1 MLLEAGGD
9 ETEISDVPALAAY
22 LQLGKLDWKYKTEP
36 QPGVA
41 CLGHTNQRCNW
52 PRGKVM
58 GGSSTLNYMLYV
70 RGNRRDY
77 DNWEAEGNP
86 GWGYDTVLH
95 YFKKS
100 EDNRNPYLAAT
111 KYHGVGG
118 YLTVQ
123 EPPWRT
129 PLATAFIEAGVEMGF
144 ENRDAN
150 GEFQTGFMLPQGTI
164 RRGSR
169 CSTSKAFLRPIRRR
183 KNLHIAMHAHV
194 TKLMIDPKTKAVYG
208 VKFRRHGKMWVVK
221 ARKEVILSGSIYEN

>member
-9 ETEISDVPALAAY
+9 ETLLSDIPLFAAN
-22 LQLGKLDWKYKTEP
+22 LQLSKLDWQYKTEP
-36 QPGVA
+36 QPGRA
-41 CLGHTNQRCNW
+41 CLGHNNKRCNW
-52 PRGKVM
+52 ARGKVM
-58 GGSSTLNYMLYV
+58 GGSSAINYMLYV

-77 DNWEAEGNP
+77 DSWENDGNP
-86 GWGYDTVLH
+86 GWNYDSTLH

-100 EDNRNPYLAAT
+100 EDNRNPYLTAS
-111 KYHGVGG
+111 KYHGTGG

-129 PLATAFIEAGVEMGF
+129 PLSTAFIEAGVEMGYK
-144 ENRDAN
+144 NGDYN

-169 CSTSKAFLRPIRRR
+169 CSASKAFLRPIRRR

-194 TKLMIDPKTKAVYG
+194 TKLLIDHKTKAVYG
-208 VKFRRHGKMWVVK
+208 VRFRRNGKMWTVK
-221 ARKEVILSGSIYEN
+221 ARKEVILSGIAY

>member
-9 ETEISDVPALAAY
+9 ETLLSDIPLFAAN
-22 LQLGKLDWKYKTEP
+22 LQLSKLDWQYKTEP
-36 QPGVA
+36 QPGRA
-41 CLGHTNQRCNW
+41 CLGHTNKRCNW
-52 PRGKVM
+52 ARGKVM
-58 GGSSTLNYMLYV
+58 GGSSAINYMLYV

-77 DNWEAEGNP
+77 DSWENDGNP
-86 GWGYDTVLH
+86 GWNYDSTLH

-100 EDNRNPYLAAT
+100 EDNRNPYLTAS
-111 KYHGVGG
+111 KYHGTGG

-129 PLATAFIEAGVEMGF
+129 PLSTAFIEAGVEMGYK
-144 ENRDAN
+144 NGDYN

-169 CSTSKAFLRPIRRR
+169 CSASKAFLRLIRRR

-194 TKLMIDPKTKAVYG
+194 TKLLIDHKTKAVYG
-208 VKFRRHGKMWVVK
+208 VRFRRNGKMWTVK
-221 ARKEVILSGSIYEN
+221 ARKEVILSGIAY